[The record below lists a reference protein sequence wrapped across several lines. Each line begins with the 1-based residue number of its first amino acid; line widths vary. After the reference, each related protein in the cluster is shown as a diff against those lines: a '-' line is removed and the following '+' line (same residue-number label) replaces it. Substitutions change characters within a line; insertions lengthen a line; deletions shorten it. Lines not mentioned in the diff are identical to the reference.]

1 MSIDSSRKAPAFQNL
16 GNWLLFGFAGLVSL
30 SLIAPLLIIIP
41 MSFSEAQS
49 FQFPP
54 RGLSLRWYEN
64 LFTDEAWYRGTW
76 QAVWIAVLVTITSL
90 VLGTM
95 AALGLSRMKG
105 FSQATM
111 TTLLLS
117 PMILPTV
124 VSGVGIYAVFLKW
137 HLTANYLGFVL
148 AHTALAV
155 PFVLT
160 TVSAA
165 LKTFDRTLEYAAA
178 SCGATPLAT
187 FFHVTLPIIRPAL
200 ASGALFAFV
209 ASFDEVVIAQFLG
222 GPELKTLPVQMFTS
236 VYVDSDPTLAA
247 VSTLIIAITS
257 IAIFAVMQSNR
268 GKSAYAQD

>member
-1 MSIDSSRKAPAFQNL
+1 MADDASRKRVSAERL
-16 GNWLLFGFAGLVSL
+16 GNWVLFAFAGVVSFT
-30 SLIAPLLIIIP
+30 LIAPLLIIIP
-41 MSFSEAQS
+41 MSFSDAQS
-49 FQFPP
+49 FAFPP

-64 LFTDEAWYRGTW
+64 LFTSEAWYRGAL
-76 QAVWIAVLVTITSL
+76 QSVLIAALVTVLSL
-90 VLGTM
+90 LLGTM
-95 AALGLSRMKG
+95 AALGISRMKG

-111 TTLLLS
+111 SALLLS
-117 PMILPTV
+117 PMILPVV

-160 TVSAA
+160 TVTAA
-165 LKTFDRTLEYAAA
+165 LKTFDQTLEYAAA

-187 FFHVTLPIIRPAL
+187 FFFVTLPIIRPAL

-247 VSTLIIAITS
+247 ISTVIIALTS
-257 IAIFAVMQSNR
+257 IAIFAVIQSNI
-268 GKSAYAQD
+268 GKSSYAQG